1 MCPRWA
7 SAVALG
13 AKEAAAAHSTLLPPP
28 GLLVACQLL
37 ARASHQRMPR
47 DCAPLWVRGGQAVP
61 REPLY
66 S

>member
-1 MCPRWA
+1 MSMAGQA
-7 SAVALG
+7 SATA
-13 AKEAAAAHSTLLPPP
+13 AKIGGAHSTLLPTP
-28 GLLVACQLL
+28 GLLVASHLP